1 MERDPFEEYYR
12 QLEPSKREKGN
23 AWNTAIG
30 LQAVDGLKTSD
41 YLKDTA
47 IRNIEGEISFEEAQE
62 LLNTY
67 YEHKPE
73 KDDNRTEE
81 ADKVSARIAAILSEN
96 AFTFTPNQYLSIH
109 KRLFSGIYEHAGT
122 IRDYN
127 VTKKEWVLDGDT
139 VTYGSALDLKETLE
153 YDLSVEREFSYK
165 GLDIDEVI
173 KHLARFVSNLWQ
185 IHVFKEGN
193 TRTTAVFFIKYL
205 RTLGFE
211 ATNDI
216 FAENAWYFRNA
227 LVRANYSNLQKGIH
241 ETTEYV
247 EIFLRNL
254 LLDENNEL
262 HNREMHISGRYTFKR
277 KPNIGGEKPNIGDEK
292 PNIECEKPNI
302 EGEKPNIEGEKPNIG
317 GEKPN
322 IGDEKPNIGD
332 KNEII
337 EIINQ
342 IASIST
348 YSRNQI
354 YDLYKEL
361 GDKNYFGRRDVEK
374 VLNLK
379 SYRAHEIIKLMQ
391 NINIISPVK
400 GHGKG
405 KYRFNLQN
413 E

>member
-30 LQAVDGLKTSD
+30 LQAVDGLKTSE

-81 ADKVSARIAAILSEN
+81 ADKVSARIAAVLSEK

-109 KRLFSGIYEHAGT
+109 KRLFNGIFDHAGT

-262 HNREMHISGRYTFKR
+262 HNREMHISGKYTFSKNKAFLR
-277 KPNIGGEKPNIGDEK
+277 EKVNIQDEKVNIQDEKVNIDIEQENIGQKIYKKINDNTKLDTVSSISK
-292 PNIECEKPNI
+292 
-302 EGEKPNIEGEKPNIG
+302 
-317 GEKPN
+317 
-322 IGDEKPNIGD
+322 
-332 KNEII
+332 
-337 EIINQ
+337 NQ
-342 IASIST
+342 I
-348 YSRNQI
+348 NK
-354 YDLYKEL
+354 LYIEL
-361 GDKNYFGRRDVEK
+361 AERDCFGRGDVEQ
-374 VLNLK
+374 VLEVK
-379 SYRAHEIIKLMQ
+379 TVRAHKIIKLMKDLE
-391 NINIISPVK
+391 IIIPVK
-400 GHGKG
+400 GKGKG
-405 KYRFNLQN
+405 KYRFKLKD

>member
-1 MERDPFEEYYR
+1 MERDPFEEYYK

-67 YEHKPE
+67 YEHKPVKE
-73 KDDNRTEE
+73 DDSRVEE

-109 KRLFSGIYEHAGT
+109 KRLFSGIFEHAGT

-165 GLDIDEVI
+165 GLEIDDVI

-205 RTLGFE
+205 RTLGFD

-262 HNREMHISGRYTFKR
+262 HNREMHISGKYAFEKKPNIEPR
-277 KPNIGGEKPNIGDEK
+277 KPNIETQKPNIDAEFLIDIDGVQKLDNVSAISRK
-292 PNIECEKPNI
+292 
-302 EGEKPNIEGEKPNIG
+302 
-317 GEKPN
+317 
-322 IGDEKPNIGD
+322 
-332 KNEII
+332 
-337 EIINQ
+337 Q
-342 IASIST
+342 I
-348 YSRNQI
+348 QMI
-354 YDLYKEL
+354 YNEL
-361 GDKNYFGRRDVEK
+361 GKKEFFGRTNVEQL
-374 VLNLK
+374 LNIK
-379 SYRAHEIIKLMQ
+379 SFRANEIIKLMKELE
-391 NINIISPVK
+391 IITPVQGK
-400 GHGKG
+400 GKG
-405 KYRFNLQN
+405 KYRFKVGNK
-413 E
+413 

>member
-1 MERDPFEEYYR
+1 MERDPFEEYYK
-12 QLEPSKREKGN
+12 QLEPSKKEKGN

-67 YEHKPE
+67 YEHKPVKE
-73 KDDNRTEE
+73 DDSRVEE

-109 KRLFSGIYEHAGT
+109 KRLFSGIFEHAGT

-165 GLDIDEVI
+165 GLEIDDVI

-205 RTLGFE
+205 RTLGFD

-247 EIFLRNL
+247 EVFLRNL

-262 HNREMHISGRYTFKR
+262 HNREMHISGKYAFEKNKTLNEK
-277 KPNIGGEKPNIGDEK
+277 KENIQIKKVNIRDEK
-292 PNIECEKPNI
+292 VNIDAREAYINNIFNKTIKDRNELDTISNISKKQIIKLYMELVDCE
-302 EGEKPNIEGEKPNIG
+302 
-317 GEKPN
+317 
-322 IGDEKPNIGD
+322 
-332 KNEII
+332 
-337 EIINQ
+337 
-342 IASIST
+342 
-348 YSRNQI
+348 
-354 YDLYKEL
+354 
-361 GDKNYFGRRDVEK
+361 YFGRSDVEH
-374 VLNLK
+374 VIDIK
-379 SYRAHEIIKLMQ
+379 SVRAHKIIKLMKDLD
-391 NINIISPVK
+391 IITPVQGK
-400 GHGKG
+400 GKG
-405 KYRFNLQN
+405 KYRFKVGNK
-413 E
+413 

>member
-1 MERDPFEEYYR
+1 MERDPFEEYYK
-12 QLEPSKREKGN
+12 QLEPSKKEKGN

-30 LQAVDGLKTSD
+30 LQAVDGLKTSE

-81 ADKVSARIAAILSEN
+81 ADKVSARIAAVLSEK

-109 KRLFSGIYEHAGT
+109 KSLFNGIFDHAGT

-262 HNREMHISGRYTFKR
+262 HNREMHISGRYTFKKKPNIGCK
-277 KPNIGGEKPNIGDEK
+277 KPNIGG
-292 PNIECEKPNI
+292 
-302 EGEKPNIEGEKPNIG
+302 
-317 GEKPN
+317 
-322 IGDEKPNIGD
+322 
-332 KNEII
+332 
-337 EIINQ
+337 
-342 IASIST
+342 
-348 YSRNQI
+348 
-354 YDLYKEL
+354 
-361 GDKNYFGRRDVEK
+361 
-374 VLNLK
+374 
-379 SYRAHEIIKLMQ
+379 
-391 NINIISPVK
+391 
-400 GHGKG
+400 
-405 KYRFNLQN
+405 
-413 E
+413 